1 MKPLRVAIVSREY
14 PPFFGGGIG
23 TYVRWIVP
31 ALINAGV
38 RVHVITEAHDE
49 TQPRVEL
56 DGMLTVH
63 RLPMSIGRGG
73 WTNAAARFSVSVGK
87 KITQLWQSDQIDI
100 VEFAECEGAGVAL
113 SMLNTHQ
120 HRLPTIVQLHTP
132 SEQLFALRSWT
143 STTLGPAELM
153 YFNMERLALRRAD
166 EILAPSQFIA
176 DWAAEHYGVSK
187 SPTVIPYA
195 TGVLPPV
202 PVAPDERKKRVLF
215 IGRVEPRKG
224 VESLLLAWNQVIRDH
239 PDAELDLAGAD
250 TSGAP
255 GGGSMKAYLLN
266 QVESHAQQSVRFLGK
281 LNSSALSQAYG
292 EANLCIIPSLW
303 ENFPN
308 TCIESM
314 SHARAVL
321 VGDSGG
327 MKEMIGST
335 QAGEVFR
342 SGVVGDLYEKL
353 SSMLG
358 EGAGLIKRGQIAR
371 AQIEHLCCPE
381 RVAKLRIAHF
391 EKVIALSKS
400 CGECNQEQQAVLG
413 VWKSFESVMKHD
425 FANSGVPTLTPE
437 VSQWVQRQGAKP
449 C

>member
-87 KITQLWQSDQIDI
+87 KITELRRNDEIDI

-120 HRLPTIVQLHTP
+120 NRLPTIIQLHTP
-132 SEQLFALRSWT
+132 TEQLFALRSWT
-143 STTLGPAELM
+143 STSLGPAELM

-176 DWAAEHYGVSK
+176 DWAAEHYGFAK
-187 SPTVIPYA
+187 APTVIPYA
-195 TGVLPPV
+195 TGKLPVV
-202 PVAPDERKKRVLF
+202 PEPSDPRKKRVLF
-215 IGRVEPRKG
+215 IGRIEPRKG
-224 VESLLLAWNQVIRDH
+224 VESLLLAWNHVIRDH
-239 PDAELDLAGAD
+239 PDAELELAGAD

-255 GGGSMKAYLLN
+255 GGGSMKAYLLE
-266 QVESHAQQSVRFLGK
+266 QVESHAHDSVRFLGK
-281 LNSSALSQAYG
+281 LNAKSLSKAYAD
-292 EANLCIIPSLW
+292 ANLCIIPSLW

-335 QAGEVFR
+335 NAGEVFR
-342 SGVVGDLYEKL
+342 SGVIEDLHHKL
-353 SSMLG
+353 SGMLG
-358 EGAGLIKRGQIAR
+358 EGSGLIERGQVAR
-371 AQIEHLCCPE
+371 AQIERLCCPE
-381 RVAKLRIAHF
+381 RIANLRIQHF
-391 EKVIALSKS
+391 HRVIASSKS
-400 CGECNQEQQAVLG
+400 IGKEAQTQHAVLDI
-413 VWKSFESVMKHD
+413 WKHIESVMNHD
-425 FANSGVPTLTPE
+425 LDSSGVPMLKDE
-437 VSQWVQRQGAKP
+437 VAQWVARQGAES